1 MTDMELDDTIEWGVE
16 QKKSGYAAMREKHN
30 QEMAALQAKLDEQI
44 AGRAADKKS
53 FFGDLMKGKGYEW
66 NFDEFADKYSSL
78 SINDMVSLYEWQ
90 NWKVAVQTTQQA
102 TTTTSE
108 WADWPKSVIAWANPT
123 TEVGGKKLGDMNT
136 EELLQYAKTQ
146 SRYKN

>member
-1 MTDMELDDTIEWGVE
+1 MTDMENLDTWTEE
-16 QKKSGYAAMREKHN
+16 QKKNHWAAMREKYDGKIS
-30 QEMAALQAKLDEQI
+30 ELQAKLDAEI

-90 NWKVAVQTTQQA
+90 NWKAVVKTVEQPTTEA
-102 TTTTSE
+102 TT
-108 WADWPKSVIAWANPT
+108 WAKSVIEWANPT
-123 TEVGGKKLGDMNT
+123 TEVGGKKLSEMNT

-146 SRYKN
+146 SWYK

>member
-1 MTDMELDDTIEWGVE
+1 MTDMEIDNTIEWEVE
-16 QKKSGYAAMREKHN
+16 QKKSWYAALREKHN
-30 QEMAALQAKLDEQI
+30 QEMADLQAKLDAEI

-90 NWKVAVQTTQQA
+90 NWKAVVTQAQTETAAQ
-102 TTTTSE
+102 E
-108 WADWPKSVIAWANPT
+108 WANWPKSVIAWANPT

>member
-1 MTDMELDDTIEWGVE
+1 MELDTWMEE
-16 QKKSGYAAMREKHN
+16 QKKSGYAALREKHA
-30 QEMAALQAKLDEQI
+30 QEMSELQAKLDEQI

-90 NWKVAVQTTQQA
+90 HGKPQVTVQAETPKQEEST
-102 TTTTSE
+102 
-108 WADWPKSVIAWANPT
+108 WAKSVIEWANPT
-123 TEVGGKKLGDMNT
+123 TEVGGKKLSEMNT
-136 EELLQYAKTQ
+136 EELMQFAKTQ
-146 SRYKN
+146 SWYHN

>member
-1 MTDMELDDTIEWGVE
+1 MELDNTEGE
-16 QKKSGYAAMREKHN
+16 KKSWYAALREKHS
-30 QEMAALQAKLDEQI
+30 QEMADLQAKLDAEI
-44 AGRAADKKS
+44 AWRAADKKS

-90 NWKVAVQTTQQA
+90 NGKPTVTTTQTS
-102 TTTTSE
+102 TTTATE
-108 WADWPKSVIAWANPT
+108 DWPKSVIAWANPT

-136 EELLQYAKTQ
+136 EELLNYAKTQ